1 MIRHW
6 WFPFQI
12 GGFRFKNGGGWAAG
26 RLEAKGLVR
35 PVASPGGSTPVGAI
49 GHSPG
54 VNWVADRWTL

>member
-49 GHSPG
+49 G
-54 VNWVADRWTL
+54 